1 MTDVPKTHPR
11 YLSLALRDTI
21 VAGVEQGITSIHGL
35 IAHGRGEAFDYL
47 IGEATQPF
55 AIEAIHAA
63 AAMLRLAEHPV
74 ISVNG
79 NVAALAPEALIEL
92 GQVLNAPLEVNIFH
106 TETGREQRIQEHLLK
121 HKARL
126 ETSPASGG
134 VDARLE
140 TSPASGGVDARL
152 ETSPASGGVDAR
164 LETSPASGGVD
175 ARLETSPA
183 SGGVDAR
190 LETSPASGGV
200 DARLET
206 SPAKEGVKNPPDV
219 LMPTTDAQLSYIDSN
234 RKFVHPDGIFKA
246 DVVFVPL
253 EDGDRCEALRKM
265 GKAVVTVDLNPMS
278 RTAKQ
283 ASITIVDNVVRALPL
298 ICEEIRNFTDS
309 TAQDTLKRYSNAAVL
324 QEALRHISRSGN
336 GD

>member
-1 MTDVPKTHPR
+1 MSDVPKTHPR

-55 AIEAIHAA
+55 ATEAIHAA
-63 AAMLRLAEHPV
+63 AAMLRLAKHPV

-92 GQVLNAPLEVNIFH
+92 GQILNAPLEVNIFH
-106 TETGREQRIQEHLLK
+106 TETGREERIREHLLK

-126 ETSPASGG
+126 ETSPASVGM
-134 VDARLE
+134 
-140 TSPASGGVDARL
+140 
-152 ETSPASGGVDAR
+152 
-164 LETSPASGGVD
+164 
-175 ARLETSPA
+175 
-183 SGGVDAR
+183 
-190 LETSPASGGV
+190 
-200 DARLET
+200 
-206 SPAKEGVKNPPDV
+206 EGVPDI
-219 LMPTTDAQLSYIDSN
+219 LMPTTEAQLSYIDSN

-265 GKAVVTVDLNPMS
+265 GKDVVTVDLNPMS

-298 ICEEIRNFTDS
+298 LCTEIRNFS
-309 TAQDTLKRYSNAAVL
+309 TPTAPDVLERYSNEAVL
-324 QEALRHISRSGN
+324 QKALQHISRSGN

>member
-1 MTDVPKTHPR
+1 MSDIPKTHPR
-11 YLSLALRDTI
+11 YLSLTLRDTI

-63 AAMLRLAEHPV
+63 AVMLLSAEHPV

-79 NVAALAPEALIEL
+79 NVAALAPEGLIEL

-106 TETGREQRIQEHLLK
+106 TETGREQKIRKHLLK
-121 HKARL
+121 HG
-126 ETSPASGG
+126 AS
-134 VDARLE
+134 DI
-140 TSPASGGVDARL
+140 
-152 ETSPASGGVDAR
+152 
-164 LETSPASGGVD
+164 
-175 ARLETSPA
+175 
-183 SGGVDAR
+183 
-190 LETSPASGGV
+190 
-200 DARLET
+200 
-206 SPAKEGVKNPPDV
+206 
-219 LMPTTDAQLSYIDSN
+219 LMPTAEAELSYIDSN

-265 GKAVVTVDLNPMS
+265 GKDVVTVDLNPMS

-298 ICEEIRNFTDS
+298 LCEKIRELSSDAT
-309 TAQDTLKRYSNAAVL
+309 TQHILKRYSNAAVL
-324 QEALRHISRSGN
+324 QEALQHISRSGN
-336 GD
+336 GNQRKREAEPR

>member
-1 MTDVPKTHPR
+1 MSDVPKTHPR
-11 YLSLALRDTI
+11 YLSLTLRDTI
-21 VAGVEQGITSIHGL
+21 VAGVEQGITSVHGL

-47 IGEATQPF
+47 IGETTQPF
-55 AIEAIHAA
+55 ATEAIHAA
-63 AAMLRLAEHPV
+63 AAMLYLAEHPV

-92 GQVLNAPLEVNIFH
+92 GRVLNAPLEVNIFH
-106 TETGREQRIQEHLLK
+106 TETGREQRIREYLLSRG
-121 HKARL
+121 A
-126 ETSPASGG
+126 
-134 VDARLE
+134 
-140 TSPASGGVDARL
+140 
-152 ETSPASGGVDAR
+152 
-164 LETSPASGGVD
+164 
-175 ARLETSPA
+175 
-183 SGGVDAR
+183 
-190 LETSPASGGV
+190 
-200 DARLET
+200 
-206 SPAKEGVKNPPDV
+206 PDV
-219 LMPTTDAQLSYIDSN
+219 LMPTTEAQLSYIDSN

-265 GKAVVTVDLNPMS
+265 DKAVVTVDLNPMS

-298 ICEEIRNFTDS
+298 LCEEIRNFSDPS
-309 TAQDTLKRYSNAAVL
+309 AQDTLKRYSNAAVL

>member
-1 MTDVPKTHPR
+1 MSDVPKTHPR
-11 YLSLALRDTI
+11 YLSLTLRDTI
-21 VAGVEQGITSIHGL
+21 VAGVAQGITSIHGL

-63 AAMLRLAEHPV
+63 AAMLRQAEHPV

-79 NVAALAPEALIEL
+79 NVAALVPNGLIEL

-106 TETGREQRIQEHLLK
+106 TETGREQRIREHLLK

-126 ETSPASGG
+126 ETSPAEMGA
-134 VDARLE
+134 DAKLE
-140 TSPASGGVDARL
+140 TSPTA
-152 ETSPASGGVDAR
+152 
-164 LETSPASGGVD
+164 
-175 ARLETSPA
+175 
-183 SGGVDAR
+183 
-190 LETSPASGGV
+190 
-200 DARLET
+200 
-206 SPAKEGVKNPPDV
+206 EGVGSTPDI
-219 LMPTTDAQLSYIDSN
+219 LMPTAEAQLSYIDSN
-234 RKFVHPDGIFKA
+234 RKFVHPEGIFKA

-278 RTAKQ
+278 RTARQ

-298 ICEEIRNFTDS
+298 LCEAIRNFSD
-309 TAQDTLKRYSNAAVL
+309 TAAEDTVARYSNEAVL
-324 QEALRHISRSGN
+324 EQALEHISRCGN
-336 GD
+336 G

>member
-1 MTDVPKTHPR
+1 MSDVPKTHPR
-11 YLSLALRDTI
+11 YLSLTLRDTI

-47 IGEATQPF
+47 IGEMTQPF

-63 AAMLRLAEHPV
+63 AAMLHLAEHPV

-79 NVAALAPEALIEL
+79 NVAALVPDALIEL

-106 TETGREQRIQEHLLK
+106 TETGREQRIREHLLK

-126 ETSPASGG
+126 ETSPAEEAVEG
-134 VDARLE
+134 AKTKLE
-140 TSPASGGVDARL
+140 TSPAEEAV
-152 ETSPASGGVDAR
+152 
-164 LETSPASGGVD
+164 
-175 ARLETSPA
+175 
-183 SGGVDAR
+183 
-190 LETSPASGGV
+190 
-200 DARLET
+200 
-206 SPAKEGVKNPPDV
+206 EGAPDI
-219 LMPTTDAQLSYIDSN
+219 LMPTTEAQLSYIESN

-278 RTAKQ
+278 RTAQQ

-298 ICEEIRNFTDS
+298 LCEEIREFNNT
-309 TAQDTLKRYSNAAVL
+309 TAQDTLARYSNEAVL
-324 QEALRHISRSGN
+324 KKALQHISRCGN
-336 GD
+336 G